1 MEEPS
6 DLALY
11 IHYDSASTT
20 NGSRELAGEVRS
32 GTPCQR
38 ESNATGWTPPPTA
51 VTTRKLIFF
60 EHH

>member
-11 IHYDSASTT
+11 IHYDSGSTT
-20 NGSRELAGEVRS
+20 NGSRELADEVRS

-38 ESNATGWTPPPTA
+38 ESNATGWTPP
-51 VTTRKLIFF
+51 RQLRLGS
-60 EHH
+60 